1 MTPFSASDAALEGF
15 YLVGRRWRVV
25 AGWAAFNL
33 IAFVMILVLSAVLS
47 VVASAVV
54 GADGGAAVTSG
65 APAMALAGAFVLA
78 CLLFA
83 QAMLAAGVFR
93 LELRPDE
100 PAFLHL
106 RMGRDELRLALLW
119 LIGVTAAWLVG
130 WAGALVG
137 HVSGLGDVVGAA
149 LGLLATLYLG
159 LRFSL
164 VAPISFAERRI
175 DFPRSWTLT
184 RGRVLALLGMTAL
197 VLCLIGLLMIALLVA
212 VVLAALAIG
221 GFGGL
226 AGVFGGAEA
235 LKAHPIIFLLVFAL
249 QIALAPALWM
259 LATAPLAVAYREFA
273 GGRPASPSQTGQP
286 ST

>member
-15 YLVGRRWRVV
+15 YLIRRRWRVV
-25 AGWAAFNL
+25 VGWAAFNL
-33 IAFVMILVLSAVLS
+33 IALVMVVVLSAVLS
-47 VVASAVV
+47 VVASAIA
-54 GADGGAAVTSG
+54 GADAGAAAASAT
-65 APAMALAGAFVLA
+65 PAMALAGGFVLA

-137 HVSGLGDVVGAA
+137 HVSGLGDVVGAM
-149 LGLLATLYLG
+149 LGLLATVYLG

-164 VAPISFAERRI
+164 VGPVSFAERRI
-175 DFPRSWTLT
+175 DFPRSWALT

-197 VLCLIGLLMIALLVA
+197 TLCLIGLLMIALLVA
-212 VVLAALAIG
+212 RVLAAIAIG

-226 AGVFGGAEA
+226 AGVFGGADA
-235 LKAHPIIFLLVFAL
+235 LKAHPVIFLLAFAL
-249 QIALAPALWM
+249 QIALAPALWA

-273 GGRPASPSQTGQP
+273 VGQPASSSQTGQANA
-286 ST
+286 